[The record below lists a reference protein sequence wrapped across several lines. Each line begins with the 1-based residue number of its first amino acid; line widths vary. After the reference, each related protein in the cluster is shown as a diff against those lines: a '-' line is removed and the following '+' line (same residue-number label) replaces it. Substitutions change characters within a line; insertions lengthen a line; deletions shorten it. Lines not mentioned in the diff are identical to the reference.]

1 MKAIKLITILCC
13 LFSVFNTSVAQENVI
28 PDGRRWIYRE
38 YRPLYPPYG
47 DRISYFDA
55 KGDTIIN
62 GNKYS
67 VISPDYEVYSYVRWE
82 GTKCLRYWPMAQRD
96 TLVFDESWNVGDTT
110 IISNGGYKNRYF
122 YEVDSISEVQ
132 GRKRWWTFRG
142 DWLQGIGF
150 MNQQPFYIEFD
161 LIGGVSLD
169 LICCIDPGNDTLY
182 VNRELLPLLQTG
194 IESLSA
200 ENLSFSQQGND
211 CIVTLPANVS
221 AWSATLL
228 NSVGAAVARRSGEG
242 CEIILPATSKGTHI
256 LVLNVGGRVV
266 KKKVFVK

>member
-13 LFSVFNTSVAQENVI
+13 LFSVFNSSVAQENVI
-28 PDGRRWIYRE
+28 PGGRRWIYRR
-38 YRPLYPPYG
+38 YSPLAPSYG
-47 DRISYFDA
+47 YSIVYSDA

-67 VISPDYEVYSYVRWE
+67 VISPGYEVYSYVRWE
-82 GTKCLRYWPMAQRD
+82 GTKCLRYWPMTQRD

-122 YEVDSISEVQ
+122 YEVDSITEVQ
-132 GRKRWWTFRG
+132 GRKRWWIFGIR
-142 DWLQGIGF
+142 WLQGIGF
-150 MNQQPFYIEFD
+150 MGLRPFYIEFD
-161 LIGGVSLD
+161 LSNSHSLD

-200 ENLSFSQQGND
+200 VNLSFSQQGND

-221 AWSATLL
+221 AWSATLY

-242 CEIILPATSKGTHI
+242 SEIILPATSKGTHI
-256 LVLNVGGRVV
+256 LVVNADGRVV
-266 KKKVFVK
+266 KRKVFIK

>member
-1 MKAIKLITILCC
+1 MIILCC

-38 YRPLYPPYG
+38 YRPLLPSYG

-67 VISPDYEVYSYVRWE
+67 VISPGYEVYSYVRWE
-82 GTKCLRYWPMAQRD
+82 GTKCLRYWPMTQRD

-122 YEVDSISEVQ
+122 YEVDSITEVQ
-132 GRKRWWTFRG
+132 GRKYWWIFRG

-150 MNQQPFYIEFD
+150 MNHKPFYIEFD
-161 LIGGVSLD
+161 LSNSHSLN

-182 VNRELLPLLQTG
+182 VNRDLLPLLQTD
-194 IESLSA
+194 INDISA
-200 ENLSFSQQGND
+200 DNISFTRQGNE
-211 CIVTLPANVS
+211 CVVTLPYAD
-221 AWSATLL
+221 AWNATLF
-228 NSVGAAVARRSGEG
+228 NCVGAIVAHRSGEG
-242 CEIILPATSKGTHI
+242 GEIILPATSKGTHI
-256 LVLNVGGRVV
+256 LVLNIDGRVV
-266 KKKVFVK
+266 KKKVLIK